1 MIKNYLKIA
10 FRNLAKNKVSSF
22 INITGLATGMAVA
35 LLVGLWIW
43 DELSFNSN
51 HENHSQLA
59 QVMLSQTSMG
69 ETYTGETVAMP
80 LGEALRNNHSGD
92 FKYVSLTS
100 WNNDHI
106 LAVGNN
112 KLPGAGRW
120 VQPDFPEMFTLSMI
134 QGSRDALK
142 DPSSILVA
150 ESFAKAIFGND
161 DPVNKT
167 VKLDNKLDMKIG
179 GVYEDLPRNSSF
191 YNTKLL
197 LPWDNNENWM
207 NKQTDWD
214 NHCGLLFVQLNDG
227 ADFNNI
233 TAKVKNIPTP
243 HIKEVKEEIMLHPFA
258 KLNLYTEFKNGK
270 AVGGRIQFVWLFGI
284 IGVFVL
290 LLACINFMN
299 LSTARSEKRAKE
311 VGIRKAM
318 GSLRG
323 QLIGQFLSES
333 IVFASLAFILALA
346 LVQLSLPFFNGLAD
360 KQMSIVWNSPLFW
373 LLALGFTF
381 FTGIVSGSYPA
392 FYLSKFQPI
401 KVLKGVFR
409 AGRFASLPRKALV
422 VVQFT
427 VSITLIIGTIIVFR
441 QIQYA
446 KDRPAGYT
454 RNGLISVPL
463 TNELFGRY
471 DAVRNDLLQTG
482 AVENMAESSQSASH
496 FSNNNSIDWK
506 GRDPELVVYF
516 RNVNVTPDFGNTIGW
531 TMKEGRDFSRDFPA
545 DSGSVILNETGAKIT
560 WLKNP
565 VGEIIEFNGKTYTV
579 IGIAK
584 DMLTQS
590 PYEPMQPSIF
600 FCEGWMGVI
609 TIRIKP
615 SVAIGKALAKIATV
629 FKKYS
634 PGNPFDYKFID
645 EEYAKKYSGEV
656 RIGNLASFFAILAIF
671 ISCLGLFGLA
681 SFVAEQRNKEI
692 GVRKVLGATVFN
704 LWKMQSK
711 EFVGLVMISC
721 LIAIPVAWYFL
732 NQWLQNYNYRTPIS
746 WWVFAAAGIG
756 SLLITVLVVSFQAI
770 KAAITNPVQS
780 LRTE

>member
-10 FRNLAKNKVSSF
+10 WRNLLKNKVYSV

-51 HENHSQLA
+51 HQNHSQLA
-59 QVMLSQTSMG
+59 QVMLNQTSKG
-69 ETYTGETVAMP
+69 ETYTDETIAMP
-80 LGEALRNNHSGD
+80 LGDALRTRHAGD

-100 WNNDHI
+100 WNNDHV

-120 VQPDFPEMFTLSMI
+120 VQPDFPAMFTLAMI
-134 QGSRDALK
+134 KGSRDALK
-142 DPSSILVA
+142 DPSSILLA
-150 ESFAKAIFGND
+150 ASFAKALFGND

-167 VKLDNKLDMKIG
+167 VKLDNKLDMKVG
-179 GVYEDLPRNSSF
+179 GVYEDLPHNSSF

-214 NHCGLLFVQLNDG
+214 NHCGLLFVQLNEG
-227 ADFNNI
+227 AGFDKI
-233 TAKVKNIPTP
+233 TAKIKNISTP
-243 HIKEVKEEIMLHPFA
+243 HIKEVKEEILLHPFNE
-258 KLNLYTEFKNGK
+258 LNLYTEFKNGK

-311 VGIRKAM
+311 VGIRKSM

-333 IVFASLAFILALA
+333 IVFASLAFILALV
-346 LVQLSLPFFNGLAD
+346 LVQISLPFFNGLAD

-381 FTGIVSGSYPA
+381 FTGVLAGSYPA

-427 VSITLIIGTIIVFR
+427 VSLTLIIGTIIVFH

-471 DAVRNDLLQTG
+471 DVLRNDLLQTG
-482 AVENMAESSQSASH
+482 AVENMAESSQPTSH
-496 FSNNNSIDWK
+496 FSNNNSIDRK
-506 GRDPELVVYF
+506 GKDPELVVYF

-531 TMKEGRDFSRDFPA
+531 AMKDGRDFSSDFPA
-545 DSGSVILNETGAKIT
+545 DSGSVILNETGANIT
-560 WLKNP
+560 GLKNP
-565 VGEIIEFNGKTYTV
+565 VGEIIKFNGKNYTIV
-579 IGIAK
+579 GIAK

-590 PYEPMQPSIF
+590 PYEPMAPSVF

-615 SVAIGKALAKIATV
+615 TIAVGEALAKIAPV

-634 PGNPFDYKFID
+634 PGNPFEYKFID
-645 EEYAKKYSGEV
+645 EEYAKKYSNEV

-711 EFVGLVMISC
+711 EFVGLVVIAC
-721 LIAIPVAWYFL
+721 LISIPIAWHFL
-732 NQWLQNYNYRTPIS
+732 NQWLQNYNYRVEIS
-746 WWVFAAAGIG
+746 WWIFAIAISGAVIIT
-756 SLLITVLVVSFQAI
+756 LLTISYQAI
-770 KAAITNPVQS
+770 KAAMANPVQS